1 VRAGSVTKDDA
12 RRETFLGCVTLAIA
26 GGYYVLA
33 TRIPQ
38 SDIADVIGAQG
49 LPKTYAALLAGLSIL
64 LIARSMRARAQA
76 PPPGASSAAPK
87 ARVERGVAW
96 RVFGMLMNGV
106 IYVLVAP
113 WLGYIVSI
121 AALIAATVY
130 YQGGGLSRRS
140 VAVAL
145 CGALFFWLLFVRVLH
160 IAQPAGLWP
169 SVL

>member
-1 VRAGSVTKDDA
+1 MKAGAVTKDA
-12 RRETFLGCVTLAIA
+12 AQREILLGCVTLVIA
-26 GGYYVLA
+26 GGYYLLA

-64 LIARSMRARAQA
+64 LIARAAMARSRA
-76 PPPGASSAAPK
+76 AAPDAASATPK
-87 ARVERGVAW
+87 SRLERGLAW

-106 IYVLVAP
+106 IYVVVAP
-113 WLGYIVSI
+113 WLGYVLSI
-121 AALIAATVY
+121 TALIAATVY

-145 CGALFFWLLFVRVLH
+145 GGALFFWLLFVRILH

-169 SVL
+169 SLL